1 MSGTSSKEKV
11 ASGQQLVASGQW
23 SVASEK
29 NLPSPACGRGAGGEG
44 GQPSA
49 QVASGQRPVAS
60 KERSGVR
67 GQGPE
72 KVTSNDG
79 TVSSVQDTEVVN
91 HKSEIINHKSLS
103 PLPSPLSSLPP
114 FLLLLDPPAPGP
126 WNMAVDEAL
135 LEAAAAEGQCTL
147 RFYQWSEPTLSLGY
161 FQTYADRW
169 QHKASS
175 HSAVVRRS
183 SGGGAIMH
191 DLELTYS
198 IAVPDRH
205 PLAIDRLG
213 FYQAVHKTL
222 IATLA
227 QWGIE
232 AFMFAQPHI
241 HHWPGSCENL
251 TPPSPTGNEAQGEDA
266 SLPSPTGKEIGS
278 ESSSLPSPASG
289 RGAGGEG
296 GQPSAQVASGQWS
309 VASESAPKSQN
320 PEIPKSP
327 ISKSPIPNPQSP
339 LPSPLPPHPQPFLC
353 FQRRAPG
360 DVLIGETK
368 ITGSAQRRCRGA
380 VLQHGSVLLAR
391 SAAAPELDGLKE
403 LTGRQISPDQLTEA
417 WLKRLAEVLPGGWQT
432 GTLSDAA
439 RRRAETI
446 VLEKHATAAWIE
458 HRGRI

>member
-1 MSGTSSKEKV
+1 MSGTKPAVSNQPSAV
-11 ASGQQLVASGQW
+11 SGQQSVVSGQWLVAS
-23 SVASEK
+23 EI
-29 NLPSPACGRGAGGEG
+29 NLPSPASGRGAGGEG
-44 GQPSA
+44 GQPSE
-49 QVASGQRPVAS
+49 QVTSGQWSVAS
-60 KERSGVR
+60 KEGPGVR
-67 GQGPE
+67 GQGSE
-72 KVTSNDG
+72 KVASNEQ
-79 TVSSVQDTEVVN
+79 TASSVQETAVTT
-91 HKSEIINHKSLS
+91 HKSEIINQKSLS
-103 PLPSPLSSLPP
+103 PLPSPLSSPPPP

-169 QHKASS
+169 QHQPSS

-232 AFMFAQPHI
+232 AYMFAQP
-241 HHWPGSCENL
+241 
-251 TPPSPTGNEAQGEDA
+251 
-266 SLPSPTGKEIGS
+266 S
-278 ESSSLPSPASG
+278 E
-289 RGAGGEG
+289 
-296 GQPSAQVASGQWS
+296 QVSSGQWS
-309 VASESAPKSQN
+309 VASEERSAVSGQGPDAANHKS
-320 PEIPKSP
+320 EIINHKS
-327 ISKSPIPNPQSP
+327 
-339 LPSPLPPHPQPFLC
+339 LAPHPQPFLC

-403 LTGRQISPDQLTEA
+403 LTGQQITPDQLTKA
-417 WLKRLAEVLPGGWQT
+417 WLKRLAEVLPGGWQI

-439 RRRAETI
+439 RRRAEAI